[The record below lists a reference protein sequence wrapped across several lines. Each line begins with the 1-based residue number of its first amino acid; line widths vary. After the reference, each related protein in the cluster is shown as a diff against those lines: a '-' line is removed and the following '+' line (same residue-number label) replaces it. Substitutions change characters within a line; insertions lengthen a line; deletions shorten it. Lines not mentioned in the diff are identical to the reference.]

1 MNYLHTNDFL
11 SEIDK
16 LIEWKPT
23 MPEVVD
29 VIKIWNN
36 FCEVPQNEKRQ
47 KIGWPILFYSKF
59 IFLLF
64 TYVIL
69 NK

>member
-1 MNYLHTNDFL
+1 
-11 SEIDK
+11 
-16 LIEWKPT
+16 
-23 MPEVVD
+23 MPKVVD

-36 FCEVPQNEKRQ
+36 FCEVPQKEKRQ

-64 TYVIL
+64 IYVIL